1 MGSSIQIEGEIVLAR
16 EGAEGGREVDNHQ
29 VQRAK
34 VLISLL
40 G

>member
-1 MGSSIQIEGEIVLAR
+1 MGSSIQIKGEIVLTR
-16 EGAEGGREVDNHQ
+16 EGAERGREVDNYQ